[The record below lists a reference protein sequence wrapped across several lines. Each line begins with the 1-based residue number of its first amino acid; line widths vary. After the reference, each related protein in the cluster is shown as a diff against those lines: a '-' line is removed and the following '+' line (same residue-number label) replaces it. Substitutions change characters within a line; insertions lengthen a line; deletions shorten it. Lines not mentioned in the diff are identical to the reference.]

1 MSPAGYFEGLIPFRP
16 GAYFFV
22 PSAVCMYDW
31 KLETNY
37 DSSHDVCL
45 HGDPPVLGLDARI
58 CSMGI
63 HGNDRVLKKTGAAD
77 SQVHPI
83 GK

>member
-16 GAYFFV
+16 CAYFLCPV
-22 PSAVCMYDW
+22 LCVCMIG

-63 HGNDRVLKKTGAAD
+63 HGNERVLKKTGAAD
-77 SQVHPI
+77 SQVHPM